1 MSKRAIRETLEA
13 VPIDR
18 VVLGAPSAGTLTRKQ
33 RAFAEAVAMGETKAG
48 AYRKAYNTQSNVH
61 VQSNEG
67 QRLVANPAVAM
78 QIQAFKTAAEAKRY
92 ATPAALR
99 NLVIERLTATAIDD
113 DIAPAQRLRALE
125 LLGKVTEVAAFT
137 ERREVVTV
145 TDSGA
150 IRERLLETLRNAI
163 TTDARVMQR
172 IRAAQAVDVDD
183 ADDRGTASEHA
194 PDDEVPGGEGPDST
208 PAQPPPMHSNP
219 DVLSPPINIV
229 NNCSSVL
236 SPQNNI
242 VNNLPNIVN
251 NVSNVEDINVIE
263 TPPL

>member
-33 RAFAEAVAMGETKAG
+33 RAFAEAVAMGETKTG
-48 AYRKAYNTQSNVH
+48 AYRQSYDTH
-61 VQSNEG
+61 SSGAVQAVEA
-67 QRLVANPAVAM
+67 QRLVNNPKVAL
-78 QIQAFKTAAEAKRY
+78 QIEAFKLAAEAKRY

-113 DIAPAQRLRALE
+113 AIPPAQRLRALE

-150 IRERLLETLRNAI
+150 LRERLLDTLRTAI
-163 TTDARVMQR
+163 TTDARVLQR
-172 IRAAQAVDVDD
+172 LRAAQAVDVEVAAGGDGSANAQD
-183 ADDRGTASEHA
+183 GD
-194 PDDEVPGGEGPDST
+194 VPGGEGPDAT
-208 PAQPPPMHSNP
+208 ACQPPPMLSNP
-219 DVLSPPINIV
+219 DIQSPP
-229 NNCSSVL
+229 
-236 SPQNNI
+236 NNI
-242 VNNLPNIVN
+242 DTPHENI
-251 NVSNVEDINVIE
+251 S
-263 TPPL
+263 TT

>member
-18 VVLGAPSAGTLTRKQ
+18 VVLGAPSAGTLTAKQ
-33 RAFAEAVAMGETKAG
+33 RKFAEEIAMGETKAG
-48 AYRKAYNTQSNVH
+48 AYRKAYDTAAGPVTVGHTAHRLTTQPKI
-61 VQSNEG
+61 
-67 QRLVANPAVAM
+67 AA
-78 QIQAFKTAAEAKRY
+78 QIEAFKLAAEAKRY

-150 IRERLLETLRNAI
+150 LRERLLDTLRTAI
-163 TTDARVMQR
+163 TTDARVLQR
-172 IRAAQAVDVDD
+172 LRAAQAVDAEAGGRGDGSANAQDGD
-183 ADDRGTASEHA
+183 A
-194 PDDEVPGGEGPDST
+194 PGGEGPDST
-208 PAQPPPMHSNP
+208 VCQPPPMLSNP
-219 DVLSPPINIV
+219 DVQSPPINI
-229 NNCSSVL
+229 
-236 SPQNNI
+236 
-242 VNNLPNIVN
+242 
-251 NVSNVEDINVIE
+251 D
-263 TPPL
+263 TPP

>member
-33 RAFAEAVAMGETKAG
+33 RAFAEAVALGETKTG
-48 AYRKAYNTQSNVH
+48 AYRQSYDTQASGA
-61 VQSNEG
+61 VQAVEA
-67 QRLVANPAVAM
+67 QRLVNNPKVAL
-78 QIQAFKTAAEAKRY
+78 QIEAFKLAAEAKRY

-145 TDSGA
+145 TDSGSL
-150 IRERLLETLRNAI
+150 RERLLETLRTAI
-163 TTDARVMQR
+163 TTDERVMQR
-172 IRAAQAVDVDD
+172 IRAAQAVDAETD
-183 ADDRGTASEHA
+183 A
-194 PDDEVPGGEGPDST
+194 GG
-208 PAQPPPMHSNP
+208 AA
-219 DVLSPPINIV
+219 
-229 NNCSSVL
+229 
-236 SPQNNI
+236 
-242 VNNLPNIVN
+242 
-251 NVSNVEDINVIE
+251 
-263 TPPL
+263 

>member
-18 VVLGAPSAGTLTRKQ
+18 IVLGAPSAGTLTAKQ
-33 RAFAEAVAMGETKAG
+33 RKFAEEIAMGETKAG
-48 AYRKAYNTQSNVH
+48 AYRKAYDTAAGPVTVGH
-61 VQSNEG
+61 TAHK
-67 QRLVANPAVAM
+67 LTKNPKIAA
-78 QIQAFKTAAEAKRY
+78 QIEALKLAAEAKRY

-150 IRERLLETLRNAI
+150 LRERLLDTLRTAI
-163 TTDARVMQR
+163 TTDARVLQR
-172 IRAAQAVDVDD
+172 LRAAQAVDVDEAAGGGDGSANAQDGD
-183 ADDRGTASEHA
+183 A
-194 PDDEVPGGEGPDST
+194 PGGEGPDST
-208 PAQPPPMHSNP
+208 ACQPPPMLSNP
-219 DVLSPPINIV
+219 DIESPP
-229 NNCSSVL
+229 
-236 SPQNNI
+236 NNI
-242 VNNLPNIVN
+242 V
-251 NVSNVEDINVIE
+251 
-263 TPPL
+263 TPP